1 MVAAEEHRDFSRR
14 WMGAELM
21 DDPFCDEAQ
30 LLRTLSQFSVMNRL
44 VSRYRSILHRTV
56 LRDMANHPQR
66 AYHLVDAG
74 AGGCDIPVWLLRQAK
89 RRGLILRVTAIES
102 DSRTVN
108 YARNVYAGIE
118 GLTIEQ
124 ADLMDLPRFAPV
136 DYIFSN
142 HVLHHLPDAII
153 PEVFSLMH
161 KTAIQKWIVS
171 DLYRSTWAYAGFQLL
186 GRCFHGSFTFEDGKR
201 SIRRS
206 FVESEIRQFAQ
217 VAGLAQNIHV
227 ERLLPGRMLILGSG
241 HSVP

>member
-1 MVAAEEHRDFSRR
+1 VASEEHLDFSRR
-14 WMGAELM
+14 WIGAELM
-21 DDPFCDEAQ
+21 DDPSCDETR

-44 VSRYRSILHRTV
+44 VSRYRTILHRTV
-56 LRDMANHPQR
+56 LRDMTKHPQR

-89 RRGLILRVTAIES
+89 RRGLFLRITAIES
-102 DSRTVN
+102 DSRTVT
-108 YARNVYAGIE
+108 YARNVCAGIE
-118 GLTIEQ
+118 GLTIEH

-153 PEVFSLMH
+153 PDVFSLMH
-161 KTAIQKWIVS
+161 KTANQKWIVS
-171 DLYRSTWAYAGFQLL
+171 DLYRSPWAYAGFQLL

-206 FVESEIRQFAQ
+206 FVESEIRWFAH
-217 VAGLAQNIHV
+217 VVGLPQKIHI
-227 ERLLPGRMLILGSG
+227 ERLFPGRMLIIGSG
-241 HSVP
+241 HSAP